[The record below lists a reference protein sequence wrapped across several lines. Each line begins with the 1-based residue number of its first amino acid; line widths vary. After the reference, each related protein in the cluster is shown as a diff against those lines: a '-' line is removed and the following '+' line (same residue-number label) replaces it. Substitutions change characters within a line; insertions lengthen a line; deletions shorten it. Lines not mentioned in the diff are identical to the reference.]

1 MELCLFGTHSDNIA
15 GYCKLHRCGM
25 TVKQI
30 KGREC
35 LKKQCWHLEKNESH
49 QWWRQRDLT
58 KQKREA
64 RKHMFEV

>member
-15 GYCKLHRCGM
+15 GYCKLHKCGM

-30 KGREC
+30 KGKQC
-35 LKKQCWHLEKNESH
+35 LFKQCWHLEKNENH
-49 QWWRQRDLT
+49 QWWRQREIT

-64 RKHMFEV
+64 RKNMFEA